1 MLFSLDNQPLDLT
14 PAQFRLLRHLY
25 QFAGEVCTRESCA
38 EALWSREYEPGLD
51 ADALDRAFSSL
62 RSYLRR
68 TAATADLI
76 ETRRGLGYVLN
87 L

>member
-1 MLFSLDNQPLDLT
+1 M
-14 PAQFRLLRHLY
+14 
-25 QFAGEVCTRESCA
+25 
-38 EALWSREYEPGLD
+38 D

-62 RSYLRR
+62 RSQLRR
-68 TAATADLI
+68 ADNTADTADLI